1 MENPKISVGIL
12 NSEEIQFEL
21 FGYYFFEQANK
32 IVKGKFKAK
41 KVDEKINVKVIKG
54 YRSEIG
60 TIRFLEKFVKV
71 DTLDQINNLDIS
83 K

>member
-1 MENPKISVGIL
+1 MAK
-12 NSEEIQFEL
+12 QQT
-21 FGYYFFEQANK
+21 FGDK
-32 IVKGKFKAK
+32 VKKK